1 LNLQA
6 KFNTFQEEMNCSISY
21 FEDKHKRTKN
31 RAYGIK
37 ITSVCF
43 SALITVV
50 LGLSVSKNLLDLF
63 RNIALILGAAVTIIN
78 AVDAFYNYGALWIKN
93 AVTLSKLRELKIKS
107 EMYSAGCQDSD
118 LSEKK
123 INEFIGEFQKIL
135 KEDMKEWLRIR
146 EKAGRMEDIK
156 ENLIGGST
164 ATIQDKV
171 IDKFRSDKTDT
182 SKSEENK

>member
-1 LNLQA
+1 MNLKA
-6 KFNTFQEEMNCSISY
+6 KFNTFQEELNCSIGF

-43 SALITVV
+43 SALITVI
-50 LGLSVSKNLLDLF
+50 LGLSVSENLLVLF
-63 RNIALILGAAVTIIN
+63 KDIALVLGAAVTIIN

-93 AVTLSKLRELKIKS
+93 TVTLSKLRELKIKS
-107 EMYSAGCQDSD
+107 EMYLAGCQDSD

-135 KEDMKEWLRIR
+135 REDMKEWLRIR
-146 EKAGRMEDIK
+146 ERVGRMEDVK

-164 ATIQDKV
+164 AIIQDKGV
-171 IDKFRSDKTDT
+171 DKFRSEKTDI
-182 SKSEENK
+182 SKSEENN